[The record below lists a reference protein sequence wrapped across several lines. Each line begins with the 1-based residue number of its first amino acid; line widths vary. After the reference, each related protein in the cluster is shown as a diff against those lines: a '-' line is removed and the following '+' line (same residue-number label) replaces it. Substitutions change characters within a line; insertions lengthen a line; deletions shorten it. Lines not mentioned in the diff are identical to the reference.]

1 MKNRFIAILLAL
13 ALMTASGCAS
23 PFEAE
28 YSYSA
33 DYSDTVDSD
42 LSASGT
48 EIRTYTALRSAIIGL
63 INEGETEGEFRFSNY
78 NGSVAEDLAEVCLD
92 IRSSTA
98 LGAYAV
104 EELTYALNR
113 IVSYYSATIYITYS
127 RTPAEIAGVVQVSGV
142 TELEDTVAAAMNA
155 FSQKLVVSLYS
166 LTVDEDYISR
176 LVHSCYISDPLTTV
190 LEPQVSVT
198 GYPESGASRIYELEL
213 SYGAAGGALSA
224 MRSALTAAVNEAVS
238 GLTVEGDVYLA
249 LECARRLVSGCEFGA
264 EGADSDPY
272 AAILGGSA
280 DSQGAALAM
289 KLLCDAV
296 GVECIVVEGYSS
308 AQTGSA
314 HWWNIVTIDDVSYH
328 IDVERMALDGE
339 GEGFLLSDSDI
350 WGEYIWDTDSYPEC
364 SGTLSYYDLAEPD
377 IEPPPPH
384 TEQPE
389 ETDEP
394 AVSEPPAQT
403 EAPTPTPEP
412 TETPTPTETPE
423 PTLTQSVEENE

>member
-1 MKNRFIAILLAL
+1 
-13 ALMTASGCAS
+13 
-23 PFEAE
+23 
-28 YSYSA
+28 
-33 DYSDTVDSD
+33 
-42 LSASGT
+42 
-48 EIRTYTALRSAIIGL
+48 
-63 INEGETEGEFRFSNY
+63 
-78 NGSVAEDLAEVCLD
+78 
-92 IRSSTA
+92 
-98 LGAYAV
+98 
-104 EELTYALNR
+104 
-113 IVSYYSATIYITYS
+113 
-127 RTPAEIAGVVQVSGV
+127 
-142 TELEDTVAAAMNA
+142 
-155 FSQKLVVSLYS
+155 
-166 LTVDEDYISR
+166 
-176 LVHSCYISDPLTTV
+176 
-190 LEPQVSVT
+190 
-198 GYPESGASRIYELEL
+198 RIYELEL

-238 GLTVEGDVYLA
+238 GFTVEGDVYLA
-249 LECARRLVSGCEFGA
+249 LECARWLVSGCEFGA
-264 EGADSDPY
+264 EGAGSDPY

-289 KLLCDAV
+289 KLLCDAA

-308 AQTGSA
+308 AQTGST

-423 PTLTQSVEENE
+423 PTPTQSVEENE